1 MIHNYPLYIA
11 IWFAATVFLLW
22 WFRIMTRKTRETDDR
37 QTKSSLFTLMIF
49 IGLPLL
55 LGVVLFPMVFIIGD
69 KNMDSLYRL
78 IWGGLIFLF
87 LVYFIIKQRTP
98 KHEKH

>member
-1 MIHNYPLYIA
+1 
-11 IWFAATVFLLW
+11 
-22 WFRIMTRKTRETDDR
+22 MTRKTRETDDR

-49 IGLPLL
+49 VGLPLL

-98 KHEKH
+98 KHQNN